1 MADINFIDVLL
12 AALVGL
18 GMWSGFRRGLVVATL
33 YLATLAAC
41 FAFALIAWP
50 SAAAWLTQ
58 VYPAAGVWAAPAS
71 FIAIFVAAELVIG
84 TLASRIARAF
94 PSKLH
99 PHPVNRGLGIV
110 PGMANGLLNA
120 TLVSMVLL
128 SAPLHD
134 DIALATQKSAAAT
147 WLSEPAQWIE
157 AQITPIFEPAITRTL
172 RALTT
177 QPEPH
182 TPVKLNFA
190 VTSSMPRP
198 ELEARMIELVNAERA
213 RAGLQLLVADVELR
227 EVARAHSRDMLA
239 RGYFA
244 HTAPDG
250 KDMVDRLRKARLRYL
265 AAGENLAL
273 APNLTRAHDG
283 LMNSPGHRA
292 NILKP
297 QFARVGIGVLDGG
310 RHGLMITQNF
320 RN

>member
-1 MADINFIDVLL
+1 MAEVNLIDALL
-12 AALVGL
+12 AAIVAL
-18 GMWSGFRRGLVVATL
+18 GMWGGFRRGFVFAALHLV
-33 YLATLAAC
+33 TLAAC
-41 FAFALIAWP
+41 FVIAFFANPMAVAWI
-50 SAAAWLTQ
+50 Q
-58 VYPAAGVWAAPAS
+58 EVYPRAGVWAAPVS
-71 FIAIFVAAELVIG
+71 FIAIFIVAELLIG
-84 TLASRIARAF
+84 TLVSRGARTL
-94 PSKLH
+94 PTRLH
-99 PHPVNRGLGIV
+99 PHPVNRSLGVV
-110 PGMANGLLNA
+110 PGALNGLLNA
-120 TLVSMVLL
+120 TLVALVLM
-128 SAPLHD
+128 SAPIHD
-134 DIALATQKSAAAT
+134 GITTATQDSAAAK

-157 AQITPIFEPAITRTL
+157 SQITPIFEPAITRTL

-190 VTSSMPRP
+190 VTSASPRAD
-198 ELEARMIELVNAERA
+198 LEARMLELVNAERA
-213 RAGLQLLVADVELR
+213 RQGLKPLVADIDLR

-244 HTAPDG
+244 HTTPEG
-250 KDMVDRLRKARLRYL
+250 TDMVDRLRKAKLRYL

-273 APNLTRAHDG
+273 APSLARAHDG

>member
-1 MADINFIDVLL
+1 MAIV
-12 AALVGL
+12 ALGIWI
-18 GMWSGFRRGLVVATL
+18 GWRRGFVVATL
-33 YLATLAAC
+33 HLMTLAAC
-41 FAFALIAWP
+41 FALAFFASPCVAM
-50 SAAAWLTQ
+50 WLQQ
-58 VYPAAGVWAAPAS
+58 VYPDAGVWAAPAS
-71 FIAIFVAAELVIG
+71 FIAIFIVAELLIG
-84 TLASRIARAF
+84 TLASRIARAL
-94 PSKLH
+94 PTRLH
-99 PHPVNRGLGIV
+99 PHPVNRSLGV
-110 PGMANGLLNA
+110 LPGALNGLLNA
-120 TLVSMVLL
+120 TLVALVLM
-128 SAPLHD
+128 SAPIHD
-134 DIALATQKSAAAT
+134 DITTATQGSAAAK
-147 WLSEPAQWIE
+147 WLNGPAEWI
-157 AQITPIFEPAITRTL
+157 AGQITPIFEPAINRTL

-190 VTSSMPRP
+190 VTAASPRAD
-198 ELEARMIELVNAERA
+198 LEARMLELVNAERA
-213 RAGLQLLVADVELR
+213 KEGLKPLVADAELR

-244 HTAPDG
+244 HTTPEG
-250 KDMVDRLRKARLRYL
+250 TDMVDRLRKAKLRYL

-273 APNLTRAHDG
+273 APSLARAHDG